1 MRAPGMGMEKLPL
14 FVWSVFITA
23 WQLLLSQPVLA
34 GMISATLDTLHYS
47 YAWEQSKENLTICWK
62 ILFATKVEIGQSAV
76 VEWIQRILENW
87 TPKGD
92 NPSQLISSY
101 ETFDKGI
108 LREFTSEQIIASF
121 LPSYFTGLYEG
132 DGYIYVPKK
141 DRTEK
146 GKKLYA
152 NQQLVFHKK
161 DFPLALCLSTI
172 FTKSSLILKSQ
183 KLAYIQTITSKDN
196 LRMCFY
202 LLNGNIRTKSKYLQF
217 QNLYNYQIK
226 NNILDKNIKLLP
238 VNNTPFGDINKNH
251 WLSGFIEANG
261 SFHIRTTKTNRIRI
275 GFDFSI
281 CQVKERKEVI
291 EQIAKFLE
299 VNIGIIEAKNQV
311 RVRTSSFLAV
321 AKIINYLE
329 NHPIYGSKWN
339 DFLDFKKGYNIYRLN
354 TPSGDNKTL
363 EELRMELQ
371 EIKKNMNNHRTLF
384 FWEHLINLQEE
395 IQNLQKIYKIN
406 SDLS

>member
-34 GMISATLDTLHYS
+34 GMISATLETFYS
-47 YAWEQSKENLTICWK
+47 SKENLTICWK
-62 ILFATKVEIGQSAV
+62 ILLATQVEIGQSAV

-87 TPKGD
+87 TPLFTRE
-92 NPSQLISSY
+92 NLSQLISSY

-161 DFPLALCLSTI
+161 DFPLALCLSTL

-183 KLAYIQTITSKDN
+183 KLVYIQTITSQDN

-217 QNLYNYQIK
+217 QNLYNYQLK

-238 VNNTPFGDINKNH
+238 INNSVILPTGTNH
-251 WLSGFIEANG
+251 WLSGFIEADG

-275 GFDFSI
+275 GFDFSL
-281 CQVKERKEVI
+281 CQVNEKKEVI
-291 EQIAKFLE
+291 EQIAKLLE
-299 VNIGIIEAKNQV
+299 VNIGRIETKNQV
-311 RVRTSSFLAV
+311 RVRTSSFNSV
-321 AKIINYLE
+321 EIIINYLE

-339 DFLDFKKGYNIYRLN
+339 DFLDFRKGYDIYRLN
-354 TPSGDNKTL
+354 KNNKTL

-384 FWEHLINLQEE
+384 FWEHLINLQQE